1 MKILFQTAESIP
13 PPYANQ
19 VEIDSKSTGENIHVK
34 FRQTYLQ
41 RDEMEEE
48 DILDE
53 GFSLDDDMEW
63 EGELNEAWKAEF
75 QKVAESTK
83 EYTATSNTA
92 HDEISVEVE
101 DAKLSPKNVDP
112 LKRFIEQLQ
121 QAIFEHEKLEAP
133 LNVVIKEISNSE
145 ERTTKLN
152 ASFLERTYL
161 QTINGQEVPQ
171 HWNQLDEQ
179 LKLIFAGDYVYE
191 KASNKLPTK
200 RGLYVNLGNEWWFE
214 VGKSLII
221 QPAKIQGFLV

>member
-19 VEIDSKSTGENIHVK
+19 VEIDSKPNGENVHVK

-53 GFSLDDDMEW
+53 GFSLDDDIEW

-83 EYTATSNTA
+83 EYTETSNTA

-101 DAKLSPKNVDP
+101 DEKLSPKNIDP
-112 LKRFIEQLQ
+112 LKRFN
-121 QAIFEHEKLEAP
+121 KP
-133 LNVVIKEISNSE
+133 SLNMRN
-145 ERTTKLN
+145 TKL
-152 ASFLERTYL
+152 R
-161 QTINGQEVPQ
+161 
-171 HWNQLDEQ
+171 
-179 LKLIFAGDYVYE
+179 
-191 KASNKLPTK
+191 
-200 RGLYVNLGNEWWFE
+200 
-214 VGKSLII
+214 
-221 QPAKIQGFLV
+221 